1 MCETTLAVGCWAAE
15 HNFGKLFGEPN
26 LMIRN
31 LKQEA
36 GEVTTADGSP
46 LDFGVFSCVS
56 ADAPNVEECSP
67 CFLTVNQLVAV
78 WLQVGTR

>member
-1 MCETTLAVGCWAAE
+1 MLVTGDWWLIE
-15 HNFGKLFGEPN
+15 HNFGKLLGEPN

-46 LDFGVFSCVS
+46 LDFGK
-56 ADAPNVEECSP
+56 P
-67 CFLTVNQLVAV
+67 CEYTCPELLH
-78 WLQVGTR
+78 